1 MAKFTYQAR
10 KLSDLILHEAD
21 SAYIGYTRA
30 DKAVDATVTL
40 ASGDVLTL
48 GTPVFRAK
56 NAVSGTKWAPVK
68 LNTALATT
76 NEFALVIANGLG
88 EQYDVPGAGD
98 SVWPPTGAGDHVV
111 TLLVRGNVTVKDA
124 TLKAACTAIGL
135 TAAVDQ
141 ANLIHLLKAQD
152 IVAETTIA

>member
-40 ASGDVLTL
+40 VSGDVLTL

-56 NAVSGTKWAPVK
+56 SAVSGTKWEPVK
-68 LNTALATT
+68 TSNAISAAY
-76 NEFALVIANGLG
+76 EYALVIANGLG
-88 EQYDVPGAGD
+88 EQYNVTGPGD
-98 SVWPPTGAGDHVV
+98 RVV

-135 TAAVDQ
+135 TLPDDQ
-141 ANLIHLLKAQD
+141 ADLIHLLKAQG

>member
-10 KLSDLILHEAD
+10 KLSDLILHGDD

-68 LNTALATT
+68 LNTALASS

-88 EQYDVPGAGD
+88 EQYNVTGTGD
-98 SVWPPTGAGDHVV
+98 SVV

-135 TAAVDQ
+135 TAAADQ
-141 ANLIHLLKAQD
+141 ANLIHLLKAQG
-152 IVAETTIA
+152 IVAETTSA

>member
-21 SAYIGYTRA
+21 SAYIGLGGA

-68 LNTALATT
+68 TIAALATT
-76 NEFALVIANGLG
+76 NEFALVIADGLG
-88 EQYDVPGAGD
+88 EQYNVTGTGD
-98 SVWPPTGAGDHVV
+98 RVV

-135 TAAVDQ
+135 TIAADQ
-141 ANLIHLLKAQD
+141 ANLIHLLKAQG

>member
-21 SAYIGYTRA
+21 SAYNGYTRA

-56 NAVSGTKWAPVK
+56 SLAFGTKWAPVK
-68 LNTALATT
+68 LSTALTT
-76 NEFALVIANGLG
+76 LNEFALVIANGLG
-88 EQYDVPGAGD
+88 EQYNVTGTGD
-98 SVWPPTGAGDHVV
+98 QVV

-135 TAAVDQ
+135 ANAADQ
-141 ANLIHLLKAQD
+141 ASLISLLKAQG

>member
-21 SAYIGYTRA
+21 SAYNGYTRA

-48 GTPVFRAK
+48 GTPVFRDKYAGPS
-56 NAVSGTKWAPVK
+56 VKWAPVK
-68 LNTALATT
+68 RGTDISPN
-76 NEFALVIANGLG
+76 NEFALVIADGLG
-88 EQYDVPGAGD
+88 EQYNVTGPGD
-98 SVWPPTGAGDHVV
+98 RVV

-135 TAAVDQ
+135 PLAADQ
-141 ANLIHLLKAQD
+141 ANLIHLLKAQG

>member
-30 DKAVDATVTL
+30 DKAVDAT
-40 ASGDVLTL
+40 LTL

-88 EQYDVPGAGD
+88 EQYDVSG
-98 SVWPPTGAGDHVV
+98 TGDHVV

-124 TLKAACTAIGL
+124 TLKAACTAIDL
-135 TAAVDQ
+135 TATTDQ
-141 ANLIHLLKAQD
+141 ATLIHLLKAQD

>member
-21 SAYIGYTRA
+21 SAYIGQGSA

-68 LNTALATT
+68 TIAALATT
-76 NEFALVIANGLG
+76 NEFALVIADGLG
-88 EQYDVPGAGD
+88 EQYNVTGPGD
-98 SVWPPTGAGDHVV
+98 RVV

-135 TAAVDQ
+135 TIAADQ
-141 ANLIHLLKAQD
+141 ANLIHLLKAQG

>member
-10 KLSDLILHEAD
+10 KLSDLILHETD
-21 SAYIGYTRA
+21 SAYLGHGGA

-56 NAVSGTKWAPVK
+56 SIISGTKWAPVK
-68 LNTALATT
+68 LSTALATT
-76 NEFALVIANGLG
+76 NEFALVIADGLG
-88 EQYDVPGAGD
+88 EQYNVTGPGD
-98 SVWPPTGAGDHVV
+98 RVV

-135 TAAVDQ
+135 TLTADQ
-141 ANLIHLLKAQD
+141 ANLIHLLKAQG

>member
-21 SAYIGYTRA
+21 SAYIGYTRT

-40 ASGDVLTL
+40 VGGDVLTL

-56 NAVSGTKWAPVK
+56 NAIPGTKWVPVK
-68 LNTALATT
+68 LGTALATA
-76 NEFALVIANGLG
+76 NEFALVIADGLG
-88 EQYDVPGAGD
+88 EQYNVTGTGD
-98 SVWPPTGAGDHVV
+98 RVV

-135 TAAVDQ
+135 TAAADQ
-141 ANLIHLLKAQD
+141 ANLIHLLKAQG

>member
-56 NAVSGTKWAPVK
+56 NDRSGAKWEPVK
-68 LNTALATT
+68 QSDDLATP

-88 EQYDVPGAGD
+88 EQCDVTGPGD
-98 SVWPPTGAGDHVV
+98 RVV

-124 TLKAACTAIGL
+124 TLKAACKAIGL
-135 TAAVDQ
+135 TGPVDQ
-141 ANLIHLLKAQD
+141 DSLIHLLKAQG

>member
-10 KLSDLILHEAD
+10 KLSDLILHETD
-21 SAYIGYTRA
+21 SAYIGIGGA

-56 NAVSGTKWAPVK
+56 NLVSGTKWAPVK

-76 NEFALVIANGLG
+76 NEFALVIADGLG
-88 EQYDVPGAGD
+88 EQYNVTGPGD
-98 SVWPPTGAGDHVV
+98 RVV

-135 TAAVDQ
+135 TAAADQ
-141 ANLIHLLKAQD
+141 ANLIHLLKAQG